1 MTSLQHTALLFTLL
15 LAGLTQIPQPPPGT
29 PPSREAGLRAFDSIL
44 TVLRHPRCINCHPS
58 GDRPMQGMEQR
69 QHYFNV
75 QRGPDGHGV
84 AAMKCG
90 TCHQRSNN
98 PYSGVPGAPHW
109 HLAPRSM
116 GWVGLSD
123 HELGAQLLDPERNG
137 GITVAELEEHMLHD
151 SLVLWGWAPGVDR
164 NGNQRELPPLGLPE
178 WRAAVKTWIGSGT
191 PIPSPK

>member
-1 MTSLQHTALLFTLL
+1 MIGI
-15 LAGLTQIPQPPPGT
+15 LACLGWAAEPAADA

-58 GDRPMQGMEQR
+58 GDRPMQGMEQ
-69 QHYFNV
+69 QPHYFNV
-75 QRGPDGHGV
+75 QRGPDGHGA

-137 GITVAELEEHMLHD
+137 GITVAELQEHMLRD
-151 SLVLWGWAPGVDR
+151 SLVLWGWAPGLGRD
-164 NGNQRELPPLGLPE
+164 GNQRELPPLDLAA
-178 WRAAVKTWIGSGT
+178 WRSAVRTWVDSGT
-191 PIPSPK
+191 PIPSPD